1 MKHPKRI
8 IANIMEILIGIGLI
22 ICSCANLLD
31 EFWSGMGGALIAVG
45 GLQLFRLLRYSA
57 DKAYQEAVDVAVND
71 ERNKYIS
78 MKAWSWAGYL
88 FVLIAAVASI
98 VLKILGYDVY
108 VSFASGCVCLILVLY
123 WLSYLIL
130 RKKY

>member
-8 IANIMEILIGIGLI
+8 IANIIEILIGICLI
-22 ICSCANLLD
+22 ICSCVNLLD

-45 GLQLFRLLRYSA
+45 ALQLFRLLRYST
-57 DKAYQEAVDVAVND
+57 DKAYQETVDVAVND

-88 FVLIAAVASI
+88 FVLIAAVATI
-98 VLKILGYDVY
+98 VLKVLGYDTLVPI
-108 VSFASGCVCLILVLY
+108 ASGCVCLIVILY